1 MLKYDLHVT
10 HVPDHKAQVVL
21 ARIIVSSNS
30 MVSMQ
35 QAVVMAANP
44 PLLLFHNLERKVLEQ
59 HVEQLNSL
67 GVEFDISEVQEALDD
82 SGLNFGG
89 HKETSV
95 SVTESAPPPPPPPDA
110 QPEPPEQPATPE
122 QPAPLTHTP
131 VHAAEHEFHHI
142 PGGKLETLR
151 KAENASR
158 KKNLIFAA
166 LAAAALLI
174 IGLFVATPPK
184 GGQTAEETTPVPADA
199 KLEKKSARV
208 KTKSGGN
215 AGQTGYD
222 TSAKYDGEPRV
233 QATAQQKQQAGA
245 YVDSAKANGA
255 DARKSVAFYKMAIS
269 FNRQNLAAWQ
279 GLLQAYRELR
289 MDDAAHETQS
299 QMREIFGDG
308 ALSVVNIV
316 KSHGELID
324 AYVNADGAYIVE
336 YKIAKSSKVDIL
348 RDVFGMTRAVRAA
361 CDCDNIS
368 IHASTGNGKGVAAH
382 STRHTSIHSLS
393 EFMRQAEIVWQE

>member
-1 MLKYDLHVT
+1 
-10 HVPDHKAQVVL
+10 
-21 ARIIVSSNS
+21 
-30 MVSMQ
+30 MQ

-82 SGLNFGG
+82 SDLNFGE
-89 HKETSV
+89 HRETPV
-95 SVTESAPPPPPPPDA
+95 SVTESAPPPPPSPGAP
-110 QPEPPEQPATPE
+110 PEPPEQPTPPE
-122 QPAPLTHTP
+122 QPAPPTHTP
-131 VHAAEHEFHHI
+131 VRAAEHEFHHI
-142 PGGKLETLR
+142 PGGQLDAIR
-151 KAENASR
+151 DAENAAR
-158 KKNLIFAA
+158 RKNLI
-166 LAAAALLI
+166 LAAVAVAALLI
-174 IGLFVATPPK
+174 IGLLVANLPK
-184 GGQTAEETTPVPADA
+184 GGKIAAETAPVPADA
-199 KLEKKSARV
+199 KLEKKSARA
-208 KTKSGGN
+208 KTKTNGN
-215 AGQTGYD
+215 AVQNASGAASGTD
-222 TSAKYDGEPRV
+222 SAAKFDGEPRV

-336 YKIAKSSKVDIL
+336 YKITKSSKVDIL

-361 CDCDNIS
+361 CKCDNIS
-368 IHASTGNGKGVAAH
+368 IHVSTRSGKSVTAH
-382 STRHTSIHSLS
+382 SSRHTSVHTLS
-393 EFMRQAEIVWQE
+393 EFMRQAEIVWLDD